1 MKPLTEEEMLWMFE
15 IVSKGDASMKKYKV
29 SFFNVETQRDELE
42 IVSARSVREAVHLL
56 EFAHFS
62 RGTIVQVFKVEERK
76 NLK

>member
-15 IVSKGDASMKKYKV
+15 IISKGDKMKKYKV

-56 EFAHFS
+56 EVDHAS
-62 RGTIVQVFKVEERK
+62 RGTIVQVFKIEERGEK
-76 NLK
+76 